1 MGCILNI
8 HITSKLCHPQ
18 KYVGWDTQKT
28 RAPYFGV
35 RVCMNILKQFSI
47 SILALIACNVIAIF
61 SAGMFNQPILAPII
75 LFLGMLYSLHL
86 MIKVDD
92 KGGLV
97 IAIGIIIILSSSL
110 FNLIF
115 SIFFDGLC
123 ATKYC
128 V

>member
-1 MGCILNI
+1 ML
-8 HITSKLCHPQ
+8 
-18 KYVGWDTQKT
+18 
-28 RAPYFGV
+28 GV